1 VGSLLVLKKG
11 TGIDRASLSRLASA
25 YPASTACCVIN
36 KIVGNEKKEFGGKE
50 ENPILLSIVVE

>member
-25 YPASTACCVIN
+25 YPASTVCCVIN
-36 KIVGNEKKEFGGKE
+36 NIAGNGKKEFGGK
-50 ENPILLSIVVE
+50 